1 MATRTPAMSPSEV
14 PVGSVLDR
22 VTGPRRDEADQLLA
36 LHQEVSGESPVV
48 WANRIIGFGEQRYE
62 YESGH
67 AGTMP
72 VLAFA
77 SGSTKHTLYLVSDF
91 AERWPETLEALGPHR
106 ASKACLYVT
115 RLSKVN
121 HAALRELLEL
131 SRRATLGS

>member
-67 AGTMP
+67 SGTMP

-91 AERWPETLEALGPHR
+91 AERWPETLKALGPHR

-131 SRRATLGS
+131 SRHATLGS